1 MKLARK
7 EIIQACEKHLI
18 RLIAKNIDKSV
29 LKAAIREKYDL
40 TPGDDIS
47 VHHGDIVIRDNQIV
61 YKLDFSLQAS
71 LSVLLDRNGEPLD
84 ITASD
89 KAPGEGELAPGAAE
103 EDNKTREMAAEIA
116 QMISEINEE

>member
-1 MKLARK
+1 MKLASK

-18 RLIAKNIDKSV
+18 RLIVKNIDKPA
-29 LKAAIREKYDL
+29 LKEAIREKYDL
-40 TPGDDIS
+40 MPGDDIS
-47 VHHGDIVIRDNQIV
+47 VHHGDIVIRNNEIV

-89 KAPGEGELAPGAAE
+89 KAPGDGELASEAI
-103 EDNKTREMAAEIA
+103 EDDKSREMAAEIA